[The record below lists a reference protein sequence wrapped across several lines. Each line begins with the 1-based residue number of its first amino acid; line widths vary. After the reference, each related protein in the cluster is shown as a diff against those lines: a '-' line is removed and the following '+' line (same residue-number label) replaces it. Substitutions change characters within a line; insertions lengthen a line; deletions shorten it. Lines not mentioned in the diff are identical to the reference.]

1 MLKNIKYK
9 KTHGLITLLEVILI
23 VMISGWYYYSER
35 KMGMIRHIMAKNVY
49 KFPKYFT
56 NTNIKLIVLALSI
69 MILIQLFIVIR
80 SKKHVETF
88 LVNLVLTGI
97 GTYTI
102 LACNA
107 DSIFIYYY
115 WIIFFGL
122 FNLLRFLQFFTLKMK

>member
-9 KTHGLITLLEVILI
+9 KTYGLITLLEVILI

>member
-49 KFPKYFT
+49 KFHKYFT

>member
-122 FNLLRFLQFFTLKMK
+122 FNLLRFLQFFTLKTK

>member
-107 DSIFIYYY
+107 DSVFIYYY

>member
-9 KTHGLITLLEVILI
+9 KTHRLITLLEVILI

-35 KMGMIRHIMAKNVY
+35 KMGMIRHIMTKNVY

-115 WIIFFGL
+115 WVIFFCL
-122 FNLLRFLQFFTLKMK
+122 FNLLRFLQFFTLKIK

>member
-9 KTHGLITLLEVILI
+9 KTHRLITLLEVILI

-115 WIIFFGL
+115 WVIFFCL
-122 FNLLRFLQFFTLKMK
+122 FNLLRFLQFFTLKIK

>member
-23 VMISGWYYYSER
+23 VMVSGWYYYSER

>member
-9 KTHGLITLLEVILI
+9 KTHMLLTLLEVILI

-122 FNLLRFLQFFTLKMK
+122 FNLLRFLQFLF

>member
-9 KTHGLITLLEVILI
+9 KTHMLLTLLEVILV

-35 KMGMIRHIMAKNVY
+35 KIGMIRHIMAKNVY

-56 NTNIKLIVLALSI
+56 DTNIKLIVLALSI
-69 MILIQLFIVIR
+69 MILIQLFIVIK

-115 WIIFFGL
+115 WVIFFCL
-122 FNLLRFLQFFTLKMK
+122 FILLRFLQFFTLKIK

>member
-115 WIIFFGL
+115 WIIFFSL
-122 FNLLRFLQFFTLKMK
+122 FNLLRFLQFFTLKIK

>member
-49 KFPKYFT
+49 KFPECFT

>member
-1 MLKNIKYK
+1 MKNIKYK
-9 KTHGLITLLEVILI
+9 RIHRLITLLEVILI

>member
-9 KTHGLITLLEVILI
+9 KTHRLITLLEVILI

-35 KMGMIRHIMAKNVY
+35 KMGMIRHIMAKNIY

-56 NTNIKLIVLALSI
+56 DTNIKLIVLALSI

-97 GTYTI
+97 GAYTI

-115 WIIFFGL
+115 WVIFFCL
-122 FNLLRFLQFFTLKMK
+122 FNLLRFLQFFTLKLK

>member
-122 FNLLRFLQFFTLKMK
+122 FNLLRFLQFFTLKIK

>member
-1 MLKNIKYK
+1 MVKNIKYK
-9 KTHGLITLLEVILI
+9 RTHGLITLLEVILI

-56 NTNIKLIVLALSI
+56 DTNIKLIVLAFAI
-69 MILIQLFIVIR
+69 MILIQLFLVIK

-88 LVNLVLTGI
+88 FVNIVLVGI
-97 GTYTI
+97 GAYTI
-102 LACNA
+102 LAYNA

-115 WIIFFGL
+115 WVIFFCL
-122 FNLLRFLQFFTLKMK
+122 FNLLRFLQFFTLKIK

>member
-9 KTHGLITLLEVILI
+9 KTHRLITLLEVILI

-88 LVNLVLTGI
+88 LVNLVLMGI

-115 WIIFFGL
+115 WVIFFCL
-122 FNLLRFLQFFTLKMK
+122 FNLLRFLQFFTLKIK

>member
-35 KMGMIRHIMAKNVY
+35 KMGIIRHIMAKNVY

-56 NTNIKLIVLALSI
+56 DTNIKLIVLALSI
-69 MILIQLFIVIR
+69 MILIQLFIVIK

-97 GTYTI
+97 GTYII
-102 LACNA
+102 LVCNA

-115 WIIFFGL
+115 WVIFFGL
-122 FNLLRFLQFFTLKMK
+122 FNLLRFLQFFTLKLK

>member
-1 MLKNIKYK
+1 MKNIKYK
-9 KTHGLITLLEVILI
+9 RTHGLITLLEVILI

-35 KMGMIRHIMAKNVY
+35 KMGMIRHIMSKNVY

-56 NTNIKLIVLALSI
+56 DTNIKLIVLAFAI
-69 MILIQLFIVIR
+69 MILIQLFLVIK

-88 LVNLVLTGI
+88 LANLVLVGI
-97 GTYTI
+97 GSYTI

-107 DSIFIYYY
+107 DSVFIYYY

-122 FNLLRFLQFFTLKMK
+122 FNLLRFLQFFTLKIK

>member
-9 KTHGLITLLEVILI
+9 KTHMLLTLLEVILI

-35 KMGMIRHIMAKNVY
+35 KMGMIRHIMARNVY

-56 NTNIKLIVLALSI
+56 DTNIKLIVLAFAI
-69 MILIQLFIVIR
+69 MILIQLFLVIK
-80 SKKHVETF
+80 SKKNIETF
-88 LVNLVLTGI
+88 LVNLVLVGI
-97 GTYTI
+97 GAYTV

-115 WIIFFGL
+115 LIIFFGL
-122 FNLLRFLQFFTLKMK
+122 FNLLRFLQFFTLKIK

>member
-1 MLKNIKYK
+1 MVKNIKYK
-9 KTHGLITLLEVILI
+9 KTHMLLTLLEVILV

-56 NTNIKLIVLALSI
+56 DTNIKLIVLALSI

-88 LVNLVLTGI
+88 LVNLVLVGI

-115 WIIFFGL
+115 WIIFFCL
-122 FNLLRFLQFFTLKMK
+122 FNLFRFLQFFTLKIK

>member
-9 KTHGLITLLEVILI
+9 KTHRLMTLLEVILI

-56 NTNIKLIVLALSI
+56 DTNIKLIVLAFVI

-115 WIIFFGL
+115 WVIFFCL
-122 FNLLRFLQFFTLKMK
+122 FNLLRFLQFFTLKIK

>member
-107 DSIFIYYY
+107 DSILIYYY

>member
-122 FNLLRFLQFFTLKMK
+122 FHLLRFLQFFTLKMK

>member
-1 MLKNIKYK
+1 MVKNIKYK
-9 KTHGLITLLEVILI
+9 RIHGLITLLEVILV

-35 KMGMIRHIMAKNVY
+35 KMGMIRHIMSKNVY

-56 NTNIKLIVLALSI
+56 DTNIKLIVLAFAI
-69 MILIQLFIVIR
+69 MILIQLFLVIK

-88 LVNLVLTGI
+88 LANLVLVGI
-97 GTYTI
+97 GSYTI

-107 DSIFIYYY
+107 DSVFIYYY
-115 WIIFFGL
+115 WVIFFSL

>member
-35 KMGMIRHIMAKNVY
+35 KMGMIRHIMAKNFY

-56 NTNIKLIVLALSI
+56 DTNIKLIVLALSI
-69 MILIQLFIVIR
+69 MILIQLFLVIK
-80 SKKHVETF
+80 SKKHIETF

>member
-56 NTNIKLIVLALSI
+56 DTNIKLIVLALAI
-69 MILIQLFIVIR
+69 MILIQLFLVIK
-80 SKKHVETF
+80 SKKHIETF
-88 LVNLVLTGI
+88 LVNLVLAEGH
-97 GTYTI
+97 I
-102 LACNA
+102 L
-107 DSIFIYYY
+107 F
-115 WIIFFGL
+115 
-122 FNLLRFLQFFTLKMK
+122 